1 MWCIALGPIRINTS
15 FWNVFLGNFSIVQ
28 TGASCIT
35 KPLVRYMISDPNWSN
50 LIRTWCRFFFE
61 RGSCMSVPK
70 GSLHGE
76 NLVRRMLNPNWWFS
90 LPFPTSLRCD
100 SGLLYPWWCT
110 SYVYYLWFD
119 FMWFWYILIISSK
132 KTGRQHLLR
141 CKFTPRRVFRVPFM
155 IFTQKK
161 VPLGLTCQR
170 LSNGH
175 HAEEP
180 PAGEHS
186 FYHHFIALSLKGAKL
201 VEIREELRSRSTTAE
216 VIPSLPLVTV
226 LLMIGVNETSNQS
239 IFGLDKVSQPA

>member
-1 MWCIALGPIRINTS
+1 MNVANILLAAQCCIKENVVYSTWPIRINTS
-15 FWNVFLGNFSIVQ
+15 FWNVFLGNFSVVQ

-110 SYVYYLWFD
+110 SNVYYLWFD
-119 FMWFWYILIISSK
+119 FMWF
-132 KTGRQHLLR
+132 LLYLPR
-141 CKFTPRRVFRVPFM
+141 RLKHNTSCHANLKPRRVFRVPFM
-155 IFTQKK
+155 IFTQKGSPGPHLPK
-161 VPLGLTCQR
+161 V
-170 LSNGH
+170 
-175 HAEEP
+175 
-180 PAGEHS
+180 
-186 FYHHFIALSLKGAKL
+186 K
-201 VEIREELRSRSTTAE
+201 
-216 VIPSLPLVTV
+216 
-226 LLMIGVNETSNQS
+226 
-239 IFGLDKVSQPA
+239 